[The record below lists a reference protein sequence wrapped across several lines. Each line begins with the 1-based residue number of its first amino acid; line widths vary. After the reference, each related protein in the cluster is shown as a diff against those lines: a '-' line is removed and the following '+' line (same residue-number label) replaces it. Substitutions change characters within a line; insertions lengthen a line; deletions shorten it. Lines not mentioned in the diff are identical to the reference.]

1 MKKGKLNL
9 DQIKVESFVTEMNGD
24 LKAGKP
30 PVSETADGPTVFYYE
45 GVCVYSCVVV
55 EG

>member
-1 MKKGKLNL
+1 MNL
-9 DQIKVESFVTEMNGD
+9 DQIKVNSFVTD
-24 LKAGKP
+24 AQHLKGGKP